1 MKKKGPSHDVG
12 FHCHR
17 LGILVESTCLHLTT
31 LFFVVSCCRVTLA
44 AASFFF
50 CSLPCSLFRHLT
62 AMEGK
67 VARAAAPYIFG
78 RRNATEIYQRETR
91 REKRERERR
100 WTGFE
105 GTKTREGSTGIMIWR
120 RRKRAWPFRR
130 FGSRPKSVQ
139 SDESSRLFSFLIYSV
154 SSPPPVQFSCISFK
168 NFGGI
173 RKRRRPPSLTWRR
186 VNNKMGRSHPLAAGR
201 FSSDGST
208 TRLKRKKNFFVFY
221 LVLSCP
227 VRCYRIVPRL

>member
-1 MKKKGPSHDVG
+1 MSARRRRRKRPVSLSRSHPKGRPNEDEQTTLTCSKYSKETQQKMKKKGPSHDVG

-91 REKRERERR
+91 RERERKRE
-100 WTGFE
+100 
-105 GTKTREGSTGIMIWR
+105 
-120 RRKRAWPFRR
+120 A
-130 FGSRPKSVQ
+130 
-139 SDESSRLFSFLIYSV
+139 
-154 SSPPPVQFSCISFK
+154 
-168 NFGGI
+168 
-173 RKRRRPPSLTWRR
+173 
-186 VNNKMGRSHPLAAGR
+186 VNW
-201 FSSDGST
+201 
-208 TRLKRKKNFFVFY
+208 
-221 LVLSCP
+221 
-227 VRCYRIVPRL
+227 I